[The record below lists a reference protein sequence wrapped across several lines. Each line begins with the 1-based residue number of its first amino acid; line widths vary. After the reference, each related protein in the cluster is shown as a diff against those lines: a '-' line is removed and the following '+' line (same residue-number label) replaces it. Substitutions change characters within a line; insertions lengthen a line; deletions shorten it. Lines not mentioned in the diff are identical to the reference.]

1 MPELQS
7 REEEMIRAVLA
18 LRDDEAFQR
27 SLFNRRIMPM
37 TFQIFDGAEELADLG
52 KHMAGY
58 DRR

>member
-1 MPELQS
+1 
-7 REEEMIRAVLA
+7 MIRAVLA

-37 TFQIFDGAEELADLG
+37 TFQIFDAAAELADLG
-52 KHMAGY
+52 DSMVGY